1 MEHFKWLLRTKLI
14 MRIIELLSV
23 KIFHCHSI
31 WRSISDMLFKA
42 LNVANS
48 KNPRFLLPLLLT
60 SNLRAFVLAVSSAW
74 NALFSALCMAG
85 FSLLLKSA
93 GTSERFS
100 LRVLFKECLLFHPV
114 ILHSSCC
121 SVLFSS
127 ESYVTIWNVYG
138 LNNPI
143 GLHTPWGQLSYYTSS
158 HTRPLCPKT

>member
-1 MEHFKWLLRTKLI
+1 MEHFTWLLRTKLI
-14 MRIIELLSV
+14 MRIIELLIV
-23 KIFHCHSI
+23 KIFHWHSI

-48 KNPRFLLPLLLT
+48 KRPRFLLPLLLT

-74 NALFSALCMAG
+74 NSLSSALCMAG
-85 FSLLLKSA
+85 FSLLLKSI

-100 LRVLFKECLLFHPV
+100 LRVLFKVLTLLSCHS
-114 ILHSSCC
+114 SSCC

-127 ESYVTIWNVYG
+127 ESHVYG